1 MTNLAFRLNLDD
13 NEASSF
19 FNILPLARIT
29 ASKREKKAVMKMM
42 GYTNP
47 ISFVHDIDENDAV
60 QEQYSILLY
69 LVMLRADYDVLEN
82 FFNRITWV
90 NKKME
95 KIVRDMLWIESDSP
109 DNETLEKWFSF
120 EQNKDM

>member
-47 ISFVHDIDENDAV
+47 VLFVHDVDEDDAV

-120 EQNKDM
+120 EQNKDL

>member
-1 MTNLAFRLNLDD
+1 
-13 NEASSF
+13 
-19 FNILPLARIT
+19 
-29 ASKREKKAVMKMM
+29 MKMM

-47 ISFVHDIDENDAV
+47 ISFVHDIDEDDAV